1 MDKPAQERK
10 RKAST
15 ALRALAADLQVE
27 DRGRNNDMTKVQST
41 VKHLVVYCPAVLKL
55 MVWHKVGPSGI
66 VAPH

>member
-27 DRGRNNDMTKVQST
+27 DRGRNNDMTKVQFASLLEKVDVHCST
-41 VKHLVVYCPAVLKL
+41 LFCLVAAAL
-55 MVWHKVGPSGI
+55 
-66 VAPH
+66 A